1 MTNTQIVMSSIPEI
15 FVDDSRC
22 YIMTIEDLEMML
34 ATYRND
40 KEKFTEIVKAL
51 IDNQNSNAQVTSVL
65 HVLNDCDAV
74 GDMHFIGE
82 RDYFMNSGEALEYG
96 IVDKIIIKK

>member
-34 ATYRND
+34 ATY
-40 KEKFTEIVKAL
+40 KTVKKSL
-51 IDNQNSNAQVTSVL
+51 K
-65 HVLNDCDAV
+65 
-74 GDMHFIGE
+74 
-82 RDYFMNSGEALEYG
+82 R
-96 IVDKIIIKK
+96 